1 MDRLDVLYIKSIEII
16 KENQS
21 GFGLFIASPEFENYK
36 YCWQCDGTFIAYS
49 MNLCRNNSFLR
60 KYYCGINNILKVR
73 SKKIKQLIDTYNKN
87 GFIDKKNVLPT
98 RFSLEGKITET
109 EWPEFQIDGWR
120 IDIPWKVPRDFWQIF
135 KKKVKKINPDAYIIG
150 EIWRDASPWIE
161 GDTFDGVMNYRL
173 RDLVIDFF
181 IKDSIDAEDFDYELL
196 YLRELHDLNAYKML
210 NLLSSHDVP
219 RILTVAN
226 NNIKRLKISVV
237 FLMTY
242 IGAPMIYYGDE
253 IGMVGENDPDCR
265 RTMIWDKSLWNKEIN
280 NIYRKLIRFR
290 MEHESLR
297 SGSFKTLL
305 VFNRLYVY
313 QRLKGSDAVIVVL
326 NAGEK
331 QDKVTVPL
339 KNSAIFYESWVD
351 LFTKNK
357 YKVVGNC
364 LEIKNVSKLSALLL
378 KPDKT
383 ESKNCVA

>member
-1 MDRLDVLYIKSIEII
+1 MTLVREY
-16 KENQS
+16 
-21 GFGLFIASPEFENYK
+21 
-36 YCWQCDGTFIAYS
+36 
-49 MNLCRNNSFLR
+49 
-60 KYYCGINNILKVR
+60 ILKVAEYWT
-73 SKKIKQLIDTYNKN
+73 K
-87 GFIDKKNVLPT
+87 
-98 RFSLEGKITET
+98 EAE
-109 EWPEFQIDGWR
+109 IDGWR

-135 KKKVKKINPDAYIIG
+135 RKKVKKINPDAYIVG

-161 GDTFDGVMNYRL
+161 GDTFDGVINYRL

-181 IKDSIDAEDFDYELL
+181 IKDNIDAEDFDYELL
-196 YLRELHDLNAYKML
+196 YLRELHNSNAYVML

-226 NNIKRLKISVV
+226 NNIKRLAISVV

-253 IGMVGENDPDCR
+253 VGMEGGNDPDCR
-265 RTMIWDKSLWNKEIN
+265 RTMIWDESLWNKEIN

-290 MEHESLR
+290 LEHESLR

-326 NAGEK
+326 NTGEK
-331 QDKVTVPL
+331 QEKVTAPL
-339 KNSAIFYESWVD
+339 KNSAVFYESWVD

-357 YKVVGNC
+357 YKVEGNC
-364 LEIKNVSKLSALLL
+364 MEIKNVPKLSALVL
-378 KPDKT
+378 KPDNT
-383 ESKNCVA
+383 ESKNLKIVWRKKKLVYFSVIELGNYFNL